1 MHKKIMMPS
10 RAMTGRA
17 AASSKRKAKW
27 VSRGIISACECF
39 SCANKVSH
47 RFKESRVSILC
58 KDPCRYK
65 LMEGEVRPALDKIA
79 DLERAF

>member
-1 MHKKIMMPS
+1 MYRKNVKPS
-10 RAMTGRA
+10 LATIERGV
-17 AASSKRKAKW
+17 ASSKRKAKW

-58 KDPCRYK
+58 NDPCRYK
-65 LMEGEVRPALDKIA
+65 QLEGERRTVLKKIA
-79 DLERAF
+79 DLEVNL

>member
-1 MHKKIMMPS
+1 MYRKNVKPGLQMVE
-10 RAMTGRA
+10 RG
-17 AASSKRKAKW
+17 AASSKHKAKW

-58 KDPCRYK
+58 KDPCRYVQ
-65 LMEGEVRPALDKIA
+65 LSGEKRTVLDKIA
-79 DLERAF
+79 DLEVSL

>member
-1 MHKKIMMPS
+1 MYRKNMKPS
-10 RAMTGRA
+10 LETVERGV
-17 AASSKRKAKW
+17 ASSKLKAKW

-58 KDPCRYK
+58 KDPCKYK
-65 LMEGEVRPALDKIA
+65 QLKGEVRPALEKIA
-79 DLERAF
+79 DLEVDL